1 IHSCI
6 FLAGFQTL
14 AQRLSANRMDPR
26 CSQTVALP
34 DGRKKSLKATP
45 RKLRAARLMRWH
57 STCLPLATI
66 KSPQSKA
73 MRDLK
78 PQLSIGLPLYNGGK
92 YLSQALNALLA
103 GGERTLEN
111 LGVMKC
117 AC

>member
-1 IHSCI
+1 
-6 FLAGFQTL
+6 
-14 AQRLSANRMDPR
+14 
-26 CSQTVALP
+26 
-34 DGRKKSLKATP
+34 
-45 RKLRAARLMRWH
+45 MRWH
-57 STCLPLATI
+57 STCRSLATI
-66 KSPQSKA
+66 KSPQCKA

-78 PQLSIGLPLYNGGK
+78 PQLSIGLPLYTGGK